1 MHSTERVLTLVNFPY
16 LYKVYSSDII
26 LVFNREY
33 TFTKQFTLKTTFL
46 SRKVFLYF
54 FKQMSSTEIVT
65 CQQVEIYTKN
75 RPNIYI
81 YIYIFKPWNNPDT
94 STLSGHLQRWY
105 FSSRVTKA
113 PQLSCTITQVN
124 TGYTECFLKGSSG
137 WVLPASIFFN
147 EFQELHLISHC
158 QPA

>member
-1 MHSTERVLTLVNFPY
+1 MHSTERVLTSVNFPY

-81 YIYIFKPWNNPDT
+81 YIYLNHEIIRIHQLCLVICKDG
-94 STLSGHLQRWY
+94 TLAAG
-105 FSSRVTKA
+105 
-113 PQLSCTITQVN
+113 
-124 TGYTECFLKGSSG
+124 
-137 WVLPASIFFN
+137 
-147 EFQELHLISHC
+147 
-158 QPA
+158 